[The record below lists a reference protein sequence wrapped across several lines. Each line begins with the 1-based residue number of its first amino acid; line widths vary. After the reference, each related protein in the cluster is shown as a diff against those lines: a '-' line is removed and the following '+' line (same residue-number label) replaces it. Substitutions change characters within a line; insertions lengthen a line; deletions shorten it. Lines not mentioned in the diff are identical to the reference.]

1 MSEENKTL
9 LEQVESITPESDEQ
23 SSDKTNDQFKE
34 AVEEQLKKIRTQ
46 SMLLGTQT
54 VCQVILQKIIA
65 WEMRPGKRTLNDH
78 RRLVKEIKSFCQ
90 TGISK
95 RVNPDGTISSR
106 DDDNT
111 KLVEDTNE
119 SNH

>member
-1 MSEENKTL
+1 MNEENKTL
-9 LEQVESITPESDEQ
+9 LEQVESITPDADEQ
-23 SSDKTNDQFKE
+23 PSDKTSDQFKE

-54 VCQVILQKIIA
+54 VCQVVLQKIVA

-78 RRLVKEIKSFCQ
+78 RRLVKEIKSFCE

-95 RVNPDGTISSR
+95 RINPDGTISSR

-111 KLVEDTNE
+111 KLTEE
-119 SNH
+119 SDD